1 VFTTVLE
8 RLQDPETMHLDLER
22 IASAA
27 EQLWQIRDESRVLD
41 NSKGREEVLWTRNR
55 RKWDSSLSMKVQEN
69 ET

>member
-27 EQLWQIRDESRVLD
+27 EQLWQIRDERRVLD
-41 NSKGREEVLWTRNR
+41 NSKGRGEALRTRNR